1 MEINDR
7 FIRSTSTWLDLNN
20 EGRFVDAR
28 KYYYDEMFNDIIDRF
43 VHLDESV
50 KEHQNGVLF
59 SMLGFTPEP
68 IILTQRLLNPSIH
81 VIFTSNEENEE
92 MNEILGRFL
101 TSRYKIIHL
110 CDDGFCSIYEGLK
123 EQMILYPS
131 KEYSIDIT
139 GGKKSMVASA
149 AIFGRDYNC
158 NILYVDYDKY
168 LPDLRRPEPGTERLT
183 WVYRPTKDL
192 PEIMTL

>member
-1 MEINDR
+1 
-7 FIRSTSTWLDLNN
+7 
-20 EGRFVDAR
+20 
-28 KYYYDEMFNDIIDRF
+28 
-43 VHLDESV
+43 
-50 KEHQNGVLF
+50 
-59 SMLGFTPEP
+59 
-68 IILTQRLLNPSIH
+68 
-81 VIFTSNEENEE
+81 
-92 MNEILGRFL
+92 
-101 TSRYKIIHL
+101 
-110 CDDGFCSIYEGLK
+110 
-123 EQMILYPS
+123 MILYPS